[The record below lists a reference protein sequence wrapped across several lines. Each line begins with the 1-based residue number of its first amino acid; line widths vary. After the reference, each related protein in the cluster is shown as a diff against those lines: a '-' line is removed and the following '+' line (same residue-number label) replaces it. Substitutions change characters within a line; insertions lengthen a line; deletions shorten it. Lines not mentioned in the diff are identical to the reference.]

1 MVRLVNQNNSAVRRV
16 KRVVIG
22 LALAFVLGIVPTWA
36 LAATSLQ
43 PAYATAPTL
52 GSAQSFSVL
61 GGSTVTNTG
70 STVITG
76 DLGVS
81 PGRAITGF
89 PPGVVT
95 GGQIHAAD
103 AVAAQ
108 AQKDV
113 TTAYDSLAGQSCTGG
128 SLTGKDLGGLTLTAG
143 TYCYS
148 SSAQLTGT
156 VTLDAQDNPN
166 AVFIIQIASTL
177 TTASNS
183 SVKLINGGTGCN
195 VFWQVGT
202 SATLGTGT
210 TFVGNIVALTS
221 ITLTTKAGISGRALA
236 RNGAV
241 TLDTNTVSAVACA
254 TPGAP
259 ATATAPASTA
269 TATASTATATAP
281 ASTATATA
289 PAATATA
296 TGPSERCIGNIR
308 GSKLDG
314 AGHGLAGWTI
324 ELLQGNQVIQT
335 TVTDGS
341 GSFSFLGL
349 GVGAYTVQEVAQPGW
364 VAQSPA
370 SFAVSLTGCDQNL
383 TGITFV
389 NVSGSGAG
397 TGTVTPSS
405 GGGAKPTKTPVIPTG
420 LPRTGDRAPWDGA
433 YVLILGAIALATGLL
448 TRRVRR

>member
-269 TATASTATATAP
+269 TAT
-281 ASTATATA
+281 
-289 PAATATA
+289 
-296 TGPSERCIGNIR
+296 GPSERCIGNIR

-335 TVTDGS
+335 TVTDGA